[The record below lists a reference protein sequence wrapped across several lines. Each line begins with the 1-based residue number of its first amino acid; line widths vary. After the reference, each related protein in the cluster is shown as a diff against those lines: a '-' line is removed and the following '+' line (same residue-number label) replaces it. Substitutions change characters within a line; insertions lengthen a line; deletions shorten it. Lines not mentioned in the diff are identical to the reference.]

1 MPRDKADQKTY
12 WKCSKKDCGFT
23 WATKLLDDGS
33 CVVEPERKDK
43 RHNHPLEP
51 KQTPIPGSSDAPN
64 ILWIGIP
71 EAGNNIAM
79 QRFTSLCFSREGN
92 EIIPDF
98 DMDEVL
104 PLKKFLGKGFVADA
118 GADNDPVIHQSVIT
132 MAYAKRN
139 LGVHVEF
146 RNWNWVHRTIEK
158 PDFIPDQLAEHALVI
173 FLSTTIDDSPKG
185 TLSIQSFYEKIQL
198 LAMQH
203 GHMRI
208 YPNTQEMQQDHFK
221 IGDIRVLDM
230 IARNSPERFRFRPRT
245 CFGSGICTLQGEGNQ
260 SVVKKSHS
268 CGGNGVEVLVIEEAR
283 KKVGCYL
290 ETRQKAMRATPRMSQ
305 VGPGNPILLHQEY
318 IATLLGFGEFRVFLQ
333 APPHPTGP
341 AKIMAI
347 ALTKFEALGGRMV
360 ARHILPEDF
369 SGAGENEE
377 SWKEK
382 EIELR
387 HFACHIYT
395 QLCARLDANE
405 VYESLKIGVRLD
417 IGISVLDPI
426 GQFFVNEI
434 TRWHSADFLSM
445 DILRYPFLEICKGY
459 SAAWSAFL
467 RRL

>member
-1 MPRDKADQKTY
+1 
-12 WKCSKKDCGFT
+12 
-23 WATKLLDDGS
+23 
-33 CVVEPERKDK
+33 
-43 RHNHPLEP
+43 
-51 KQTPIPGSSDAPN
+51 
-64 ILWIGIP
+64 
-71 EAGNNIAM
+71 M

-98 DMDEVL
+98 DMDELL
-104 PLKKFLGKGFVADA
+104 PLKKFLGKGFVADP

-146 RNWNWVHRTIEK
+146 RNWNW
-158 PDFIPDQLAEHALVI
+158 
-173 FLSTTIDDSPKG
+173 
-185 TLSIQSFYEKIQL
+185 SIQSFYEKIQL

-203 GHMRI
+203 SHMRI

-221 IGDIRVLDM
+221 IGDIRALDM

-369 SGAGENEE
+369 SWAEENEE

-405 VYESLKIGVRLD
+405 VYESLKIGFRLD